1 MADFYLIRFVLLLS
15 PSLFCSGH
23 HHLNQFPP
31 FHIQPP
37 PLGHHL
43 GGSFYERDIV
53 PDIVGGGPQSD
64 IRVLY
69 NVNGSLTTAAFGN
82 ELTPTEVKDKPI
94 IFWFGN
100 PHSLYTLMMIDPDA
114 PSRSDQ
120 KLSPILH
127 FLVGNI
133 PGHDVNKGDI
143 IVDYAGA
150 QPPKDSGLHRYIF
163 LLYHQVKKTDFSKE
177 PMIPSSSNEGRLNFA
192 VRNFTE
198 KYHLYGPVASNFF
211 QAQNE
216 ENVVIKLGS
225 PDSPPPEGR
234 EEGTSE
240 QPEPEGAPEKNVD
253 AEVITQ
259 EPE

>member
-1 MADFYLIRFVLLLS
+1 MEGFYLIRFVLLLS
-15 PSLFCSGH
+15 PSLFCLGH
-23 HHLNQFPP
+23 YHLNQFPP

-53 PDIVGGGPQSD
+53 PDIVGGGPMSD
-64 IRVLY
+64 IQVLY
-69 NVNGSLTTAAFGN
+69 NVNGTLATAAFGN

-143 IVDYAGA
+143 IVDYVGA
-150 QPPKDSGLHRYIF
+150 QPPKDVGLHRYIF
-163 LLYHQVKKTDFSKE
+163 LLYHQLRKINFKE
-177 PMIPSSSNEGRLNFA
+177 PMIPSSSMEGRLNFA
-192 VRNFTE
+192 IRNFTE
-198 KYHLYGPVASNFF
+198 KYQLFGPVASNFF

-216 ENVVIKLGS
+216 ENVIIKVGS
-225 PDSPPPEGR
+225 MGNTEGR
-234 EEGTSE
+234 EEDASE
-240 QPEPEGAPEKNVD
+240 QPETEGAPEKNVD
-253 AEVITQ
+253 VEVITQ